1 MKLQSMGIVFVL
13 ICLPLI
19 LVLAYYISLQ
29 IDTIKL
35 QKDYN
40 QDLLGATY
48 DAMFAFEMNTANE
61 DLSSVSDSL
70 RTIIEAS
77 NNVFMTT
84 LATNLGMSNASKSML
99 EPYLPAI
106 LYTLYD
112 GYYIYAPTYSPSVVT
127 DSSGNAVSVGDLGVT
142 ITGSDTKGGE
152 IYSYNEV
159 DETTKKDLSNEAKLN
174 STVYTSNGQLDDRNK
189 TDYGQLL
196 YKAKDNTTS
205 TDLATGTMKY
215 TKCTT
220 SLDPDVA
227 EYKTKNILKTY
238 IPYSA
243 RYVQNGM
250 HDSEGN
256 VFNADLNV
264 IYTLDNYVTI
274 DGIFSYPS
282 KGTGKQIYY
291 TKSGYLL
298 PFVNTDTDDL
308 PVRVL
313 IGDHPYTD
321 TFSYNENEVQ
331 QYIEAGN
338 RVQVQIAKELGSSEY
353 ETIIDIVP
361 GTNSAVIDN
370 TNTNLSSDTAIVT
383 RYENMMFTLEELQA
397 KVNKNI
403 IANDDPSIGTTID
416 DAIRIINDAEE
427 TAVATNNIN
436 EIVNI
441 LQQNINR
448 RKYNM
453 QLNSSAVYYAKAV
466 IFSKWV
472 KDNLSEL
479 DGSSIQD
486 ISGLNYT
493 SYSEFMINEASQDK
507 NNYLKNAWKTEGK
520 IFNFSDGSNECGSAD
535 IRSDST
541 FGNHKLS
548 IIRTSIQYN
557 LNLAMSAY
565 NRSALYNDDTGYAF
579 NRDTDY
585 AMPIM
590 QDAEWERILSNISVV
605 SFMQGLPCGLKQYNN
620 YAIVTSTNNEIM
632 TTTEN
637 VFYAEQSEFND
648 STSEYHRYSC
658 SKILNKVLEHD
669 DDDDNYISFTSKE
682 VKYDK
687 MDTTSTVLPYTYD
700 HKNVAC
706 YECIN
711 DGNYTKNHI
720 FDVSD
725 SDFNKYINL
734 RKIYYI
740 GTAKEKNDIYKMNAV
755 KESEGYEILFTYD
768 KTAGR
773 PASAL
778 MQGGYGDSSILNLN
792 KIKEIEI
799 VFSAVNVTRLDEAS
813 LVFSTVYNGVNL
825 KNDSDGNAKRY
836 SIPTNTQNYYTWYV
850 EVDPLFAN
858 GNTKFLL
865 TNLHFDNQNEFSS
878 FPMGDVGSEEL
889 KKSIREIKIIY
900 K

>member
-19 LVLAYYISLQ
+19 LVLAYYIGLQ

-35 QKDYN
+35 QTKYDA
-40 QDLLGATY
+40 QLLDATY

-61 DLSSVSDSL
+61 DLSTVSDSL

-84 LATNLGMSNASKSML
+84 LATSLGMSNASKSYL
-99 EPYLPAI
+99 EPRIPAI

-142 ITGSDTKGGE
+142 TVGDDGKGGK
-152 IYSYNEV
+152 IYKYSEV
-159 DETTKKDLSNEAKLN
+159 AEAAKEGLTN
-174 STVYTSNGQLDDRNK
+174 TQKVANTVYATSSELDVNNK

-196 YKAKDNTTS
+196 YKAVNNNTS
-205 TDLATGTMKY
+205 TDPATGTMNY
-215 TKCTT
+215 SRCTT
-220 SLDPDVA
+220 SLNPDVA

-243 RYVQNGM
+243 RYVQNAM
-250 HDSEGN
+250 TDSEGN
-256 VFNADLNV
+256 QFNADINV

-274 DGIFSYPS
+274 DGTFSYPS

-298 PFVNTDTDDL
+298 PFINDAEEGL
-308 PVRVL
+308 PVRVY
-313 IGDHPYTD
+313 IGDHDYTD
-321 TFSYNENEVQ
+321 TFRYNENEVQ

-338 RVQVQIAKELGSSEY
+338 RVRVDIAKELGSSEY

-370 TNTNLSSDTAIVT
+370 TNTNLSSDTSIVT
-383 RYENMMFTLEELQA
+383 RYENMMFTLEEIQA
-397 KVNKNI
+397 KITKNI
-403 IANDDPSIGTTID
+403 IPNNDPSITV
-416 DAIRIINDAEE
+416 AINDAKRIIGEAE
-427 TAVATNNIN
+427 GAASVPDDIAGIIN
-436 EIVNI
+436 T
-441 LQQNINR
+441 LQTHINR

-453 QLNSSAVYYAKAV
+453 QLNSSAVYYAKAA

-493 SYSEFMINEASQDK
+493 TYSETLINEAVGDDT
-507 NNYLKNAWKTEGK
+507 NYLQNAWKTEGK
-520 IFNFSDGSNECGSAD
+520 IFNFSNGINECGSTD

-565 NRSALYNDDTGYAF
+565 NRYALYNDSADYSFDA
-579 NRDTDY
+579 NTDY

-590 QDAEWERILSNISVV
+590 QDSEWERILSNISVV
-605 SFMQGLPCGLKQYNN
+605 SFMQGFPCGLKTYNN
-620 YAIVTSTNNEIM
+620 YSIVSSTNNEIM
-632 TTTEN
+632 TTPEN
-637 VFYAEQSEFND
+637 VYYAKQGEFND
-648 STSEYHRYSC
+648 SNSEYHRYNC
-658 SKILNKVLEHD
+658 RKVLEND
-669 DDDDNYISFTSKE
+669 SGTDNYISFTSKE

-687 MDTTSTVLPYTYD
+687 MSTSSTVLQYAYD

-711 DGNYTKNHI
+711 DGNYDRNHI
-720 FDVSD
+720 FDVQNSEFD
-725 SDFNKYINL
+725 NYLNL
-734 RKIYYI
+734 RKMYYI
-740 GTAKEKNDIYKMNAV
+740 GVAKERNNIYKMNAV
-755 KESEGYEILFTYD
+755 KESEGYEILFTFD
-768 KTAGR
+768 KAPIKVT
-773 PASAL
+773 PL
-778 MQGGYGDSSILNLN
+778 QGGTTLPSILNLD

-799 VFSAVNVTRLDEAS
+799 TFSAVNVTRLDEAS
-813 LVFSTVYNGVNL
+813 LVFAATYNGTNL
-825 KNDSDGNAKRY
+825 KTDPDGSAKKY
-836 SIPTNTQNYYTWYV
+836 SIPTNTQNYYTWKV
-850 EVDPLFAN
+850 EVDPLISGTV
-858 GNTKFLL
+858 GNSKFYLEQLKFL
-865 TNLHFDNQNEFSS
+865 NQNGFSS
-878 FPMGDVGSEEL
+878 FPSGDDGSNEF
-889 KKSIREIKIIY
+889 KNSIRAVKIIY